1 MKKKENTITTATTD
15 AIEKAEKVVKEQA
28 KKVVQ
33 DANPNTSNAGEKVV
47 ATGTPDANNTI
58 TSEPIK
64 YHNDGTIK
72 LLTYNRSKVET
83 GNFKFSLD
91 LKNIL
96 DYDYVAKGLFYL
108 NRKELI
114 KKISSHIDLLRKK
127 LEKEKDQDKKAE
139 IENTLEKARNL
150 KKVMEKAVTDFEIS
164 ENAILAEIKD
174 DRFISLLS
182 YATMDTDH
190 DVDSEMVE
198 KLENAIKEYKS
209 SRRTEKEL
217 DCFKAVRAATEK
229 ILEKENTR
237 KGERYL
243 RSRFGWN
250 NALTDHLIFISENK
264 ISLTESGKYKLND
277 SVNGSIVATEVM
289 RCLVSIL
296 QNGIEKTTTEITK
309 EDDK

>member
-1 MKKKENTITTATTD
+1 MKKKENTTTTATATT
-15 AIEKAEKVVKEQA
+15 EVLEQA
-28 KKVVQ
+28 KKVIS
-33 DANPNTSNAGEKVV
+33 DTDPNTTDTGKKVV
-47 ATGTPDANNTI
+47 STGTPDTSNTL
-58 TSEPIK
+58 TSEPISYQSDK
-64 YHNDGTIK
+64 TIK

-83 GNFKFSLD
+83 NSFKFSLD

-114 KKISSHIDLLRKK
+114 KKISSHIDQLRKK
-127 LEKEKDQDKKAE
+127 LEKEKDADKKAD
-139 IENTLEKARNL
+139 IDDTLEKARSL
-150 KKVMEKAVTDFEIS
+150 KKVVEKAITDFETS
-164 ENAILAEIKD
+164 EASILGEIKN

-190 DVDSEMVE
+190 DVDSDLVE
-198 KLENAIKEYKS
+198 KLENTIKEYKIV
-209 SRRTEKEL
+209 RRTEKEQ
-217 DCFKAVRAATEK
+217 DCFKAVRTATEK
-229 ILEKENTR
+229 ILEKENTC

-277 SVNGSIVATEVM
+277 SVNGSVVATEVM